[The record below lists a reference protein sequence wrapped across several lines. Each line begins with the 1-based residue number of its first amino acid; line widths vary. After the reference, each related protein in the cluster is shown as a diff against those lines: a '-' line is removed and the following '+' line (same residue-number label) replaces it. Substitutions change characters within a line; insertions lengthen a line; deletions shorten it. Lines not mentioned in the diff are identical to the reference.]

1 MKRKLFTL
9 LILLLSASCASADIT
24 PEQAAADSRIG
35 PYIDYT
41 RQNGQAL
48 LPGRY
53 MHTKEL
59 DQIAGTQK
67 IVAPTN
73 LIVEIATMASLNPQQ
88 ITYSVNADLWG
99 EDEMSSM
106 YMLLDFSGTVPVLKT
121 YAADDDGQYE
131 VITEDFAVVLSDS
144 QKRIWCLASVETGEV
159 RYMCPLDGAWF
170 PKGWYSGNWKGQDET
185 TYTFSANGQASRNG
199 QVIGKYIVSDN
210 RIVITRTD
218 GSKQLIC
225 AWWNPDTERL
235 VLTFTDNGMMTAG
248 AFTRI
253 TEKQAVPFLPSLKKQ
268 TAPVSPQTTQKQEV
282 SSSPEMPS
290 QFPKMPDV
298 KMPEPPGPNIE
309 GVWGAYV
316 NGQQWITQYQGNQ
329 YYGWINGQPSEMGI
343 ITLKGNTMTGQNNKG
358 VHFTAEIE
366 LDDSGQILSLT
377 FPNGSSIQ
385 YQKLQ

>member
-1 MKRKLFTL
+1 MNRKFLA
-9 LILLLSASCASADIT
+9 LLLVLLAASCAHADIT

-41 RQNGQAL
+41 VQNGQAL

-53 MHTKEL
+53 MFAQET
-59 DQIAGTQK
+59 DQLGAAQK
-67 IVAPTN
+67 IVAPAS
-73 LIVEIATMASLNPQQ
+73 LIVEIATMAALNPKQ

-99 EDEMSSM
+99 EDSMTSM
-106 YMLLDFSGTVPVLKT
+106 YMLLDFTGKVPVLKT
-121 YAADDDGQYE
+121 YAEDENGQYE
-131 VITEDFAVVLSDS
+131 VITEDFAVVLADS
-144 QKRIWCLASVETGEV
+144 AKRIWCLASVQTGEV
-159 RYMCPLDGAWF
+159 RYMCPLGGAWF
-170 PKGWYSGNWKGQDET
+170 PEGWYVGNWKAQDGSSYSFSSDGQV
-185 TYTFSANGQASRNG
+185 SVNGQSA
-199 QVIGKYIVSDN
+199 GKFIVSDN
-210 RIVITRTD
+210 RIVITRKN
-218 GSKQLIC
+218 GSKEIIY

-235 VLTFTDNGMMTAG
+235 VLTFTRNGTLIAG
-248 AFTRI
+248 AFTRAA
-253 TEKQAVPFLPSLKKQ
+253 EQPEPKKQ
-268 TAPVSPQTTQKQEV
+268 ETVPAFPPATPNPQ
-282 SSSPEMPS
+282 MPT

-366 LDDSGQILSLT
+366 LDDSGQILTLK
-377 FPNGSSIQ
+377 FPNGNAIT